1 MALKYFFFAA
11 CIAAVNAGLAITSTS
26 DNTYRSHGNLAQI
39 STQSKSIETPYSSSS
54 KSDIRVSN
62 PAVYASPAHFGHYAS
77 AAPSVHHYSSGPAIQ
92 HYSAPA
98 VQHYSPA
105 PVVEHY
111 AHAPAAH
118 NSPVYTSA
126 PGPVIAKAAY
136 HVPAPAIHYAQPT
149 PVAQSVYAHAEPAHY
164 AHAEP
169 AHYAH
174 AAPAHYA
181 HAAPA
186 HYAHAAP
193 AHYAHGGQV
202 AGHQVGVAYSP
213 ANAVAHLS
221 YSNANDHVNYAW

>member
-11 CIAAVNAGLAITSTS
+11 CIAAVNAGLALTSTS

-54 KSDIRVSN
+54 KTDIRVSN
-62 PAVYASPAHFGHYAS
+62 PAVYASPAHIGHYVS
-77 AAPSVHHYSSGPAIQ
+77 APPSLQHYSSAPAIQ
-92 HYSAPA
+92 HYS
-98 VQHYSPA
+98 A

-118 NSPVYTSA
+118 GSPVYTSA

-136 HVPAPAIHYAQPT
+136 HVPAPAIHYAQPA
-149 PVAQSVYAHAEPAHY
+149 PVAQPLYTHAEPAHY
-164 AHAEP
+164 AP
-169 AHYAH
+169 AAPVHYAH

-181 HAAPA
+181 HG
-186 HYAHAAP
+186 AP

-202 AGHQVGVAYSP
+202 AGHQSVVGVAYSP
-213 ANAVAHLS
+213 ASAVAHLT